1 MIAVKELRA
10 KTREELK
17 KQLLE
22 LRRSQL
28 ETRIQKSTEQIA
40 NTARIKED
48 RKDIARIKTILNEK
62 QNSE

>member
-1 MIAVKELRA
+1 MIAAKELRV

-17 KQLLE
+17 NQLLE

>member
-1 MIAVKELRA
+1 MIAAKELRA

>member
-1 MIAVKELRA
+1 MIAAKELRA

-62 QNSE
+62 QISE

>member
-1 MIAVKELRA
+1 MIAAKELRA
-10 KTREELK
+10 KTREELR
-17 KQLLE
+17 KQLVE

-40 NTARIKED
+40 NTARIKKD
-48 RKDIARIKTILNEK
+48 RKNIARIKTILNEK

>member
-1 MIAVKELRA
+1 MIAARELRA
-10 KTREELK
+10 KTREELN

>member
-1 MIAVKELRA
+1 MIAAKELRA

-40 NTARIKED
+40 NIARIKED
-48 RKDIARIKTILNEK
+48 RKDIARIKTVLNEK

>member
-1 MIAVKELRA
+1 MVTAKELRA
-10 KTREELK
+10 KTREDLK

-48 RKDIARIKTILNEK
+48 RKAIARIKTIP
-62 QNSE
+62 

>member
-1 MIAVKELRA
+1 MIAAKELRA
-10 KTREELK
+10 KTREELN

>member
-1 MIAVKELRA
+1 MTAAKELRV

-17 KQLLE
+17 NQLLE

>member
-1 MIAVKELRA
+1 MIAAKELRA

-48 RKDIARIKTILNEK
+48 RRDIARIKTILNEK

>member
-1 MIAVKELRA
+1 MVTAKELRA
-10 KTREELK
+10 KTREDLK

-48 RKDIARIKTILNEK
+48 RKAIARIKTILNEK
-62 QNSE
+62 QISE

>member
-1 MIAVKELRA
+1 MIAANELRA
-10 KTREELK
+10 RTREDLK

-28 ETRIQKSTEQIA
+28 KTRIQKITEQIA

>member
-1 MIAVKELRA
+1 MIAAKDLRV

-17 KQLLE
+17 NQLLE

-62 QNSE
+62 

>member
-1 MIAVKELRA
+1 MIAAKELRV